1 MFEALWAYFFG
12 GQVEQQ
18 VLLVNTA
25 TLSDAYDY
33 RRRFYALTNG
43 EVPTR
48 IEVQDKLEDGEAL
61 ICAFLTG
68 GLFRAPSVEVDAYD
82 IG

>member
-1 MFEALWAYFFG
+1 MLEALWAYFFG

-18 VLLVNTA
+18 VVLVNTA
-25 TLSDAYDY
+25 TLDDAYDY

-48 IEVQDKLEDGEAL
+48 IEVMDKLGDGEAL
-61 ICAFLTG
+61 ICAYLTG
-68 GLFRAPSVEVDAYD
+68 GLFRAPTVEVDAFD
-82 IG
+82 LG

>member
-1 MFEALWAYFFG
+1 MLEALWAYFFG

-18 VLLVNTA
+18 VVLVNAA
-25 TLSDAYDY
+25 TLDDAYDY

-48 IEVQDKLEDGEAL
+48 IEVMDKLGDGEAL
-61 ICAFLTG
+61 ICAYLTG
-68 GLFRAPSVEVDAYD
+68 GLFRDPTVEVDAFD
-82 IG
+82 LG

>member
-1 MFEALWAYFFG
+1 MLEALWAFFFG

-25 TLSDAYDY
+25 TLPDAYDY
-33 RRRFYALTNG
+33 RRRFYALTQG
-43 EVPTR
+43 EVPTS

-68 GLFRAPSVEVDAYD
+68 GLFRAPSVVVDAYD